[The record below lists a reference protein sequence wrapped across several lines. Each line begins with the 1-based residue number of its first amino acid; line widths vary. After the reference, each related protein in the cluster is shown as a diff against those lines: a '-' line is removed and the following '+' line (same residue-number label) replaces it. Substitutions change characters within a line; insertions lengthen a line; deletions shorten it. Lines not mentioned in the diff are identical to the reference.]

1 MTYDPRKPIPR
12 EDLFYPYVC
21 HAYWHDPENYHVIY
35 TKGRNPIIVA
45 TFKDEEE
52 GKLTAKQLNKIY
64 LSERDNVTRDIW
76 KTRDLRRHFDKNDKS
91 KLLSFFKDLFS
102 IY

>member
-1 MTYDPRKPIPR
+1 MTHYPRKAIPR

-21 HAYWHDPENYHVIY
+21 HAYYHDPKNYHVIY

-52 GKLTAKQLNKIY
+52 GKRVAKKLNKIF
-64 LSERDNVTRDIW
+64 LDEQAV
-76 KTRDLRRHFDKNDKS
+76 KQ
-91 KLLSFFKDLFS
+91 FS
-102 IY
+102 W